1 MRGKVLELES
11 DRIYAAGMSA
21 GRTEGRIEG
30 RIEVYFENGY
40 SPEQISEKV
49 NVPEEKVREIL
60 EKLSLT
66 APDA

>member
-11 DRIYAAGMSA
+11 DRIYAAGISA

-30 RIEVYFENGY
+30 RIEAYIENGY
-40 SPEQISEKV
+40 SLEQISKKVDIPVEKV
-49 NVPEEKVREIL
+49 KEIL
-60 EKLSLT
+60 AKLSLT